1 MENIKTAEMEY
12 CTEILKDT
20 HENERIYF
28 TSGEGKEFVLI
39 SRKELDLLEKQ
50 IAFNKFIKELDQI
63 REENDRNNSWIP
75 EEEAWKMLGIED

>member
-20 HENERIYF
+20 NENERIYF

-50 IAFNKFIKELDQI
+50 IAFDKLMDDIKKA
-63 REENDRNNSWIP
+63 REEADRDGWI
-75 EEEAWKMLGIED
+75 EEEDAWRMLGIED